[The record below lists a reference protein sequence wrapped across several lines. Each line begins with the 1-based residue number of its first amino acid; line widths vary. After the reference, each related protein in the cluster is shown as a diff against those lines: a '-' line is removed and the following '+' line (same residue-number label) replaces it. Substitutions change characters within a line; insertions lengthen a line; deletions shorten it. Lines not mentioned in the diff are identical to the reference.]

1 VELWEGFNLQSQ
13 SRIFSELSVGE
24 IHELVNLHFGISEN
38 VEISL
43 LNSGLFN
50 TTYKLD
56 LHSLERE
63 LILRVGPVNREYLLN
78 YEQNL
83 MEAECYVYDLLSKNQ
98 IPCPVVL
105 ATDFS
110 KRSIPRDYMITQYID
125 STPLSDESLPNE
137 AKCHIYEQAGK
148 WTSEIHKISGP
159 KFGRVSEIL
168 RGEGHDN
175 WGQFLTAH
183 ISEIGEK
190 SLFFKV
196 LDRNIVNR
204 ITHVF
209 ENIRDIFTSVTV
221 PRLIHADL
229 WAGNVLVH
237 SSNNANYE
245 LAAII
250 DADRAIFGDIDLEFA
265 NPWMIND
272 SFLKGYGEYIDEPNR
287 QLKLE
292 AYKLIYSFIDTFVW
306 KVQYQN
312 ENEHENHKLQTIEI
326 LKSLECR
333 AL

>member
-1 VELWEGFNLQSQ
+1 MS
-13 SRIFSELSVGE
+13 
-24 IHELVNLHFGISEN
+24 LHFGNSEHI
-38 VEISL
+38 EISL

-56 LHSLERE
+56 LNSLQRK

-105 ATDFS
+105 AADFS
-110 KRSIPRDYMITQYID
+110 KRFIPRDYMITEYID
-125 STPLSDESLPNE
+125 STPLSDESIPNE
-137 AKCHIYEQAGK
+137 AKCDIYGQAGK
-148 WTSEIHKISGP
+148 WTSEIHKIVGP
-159 KFGRVSEIL
+159 QFGRVSDIL
-168 RGEGHDN
+168 RGKGHDH
-175 WGQFLTAH
+175 WDQFLVSH
-183 ISEIGEK
+183 ITEIGEK
-190 SLFFKV
+190 SLFFGV
-196 LDRNIVNR
+196 LDRDIVNR
-204 ITHVF
+204 ISHVF
-209 ENIRDIFTSVTV
+209 ENIRNIFTSVTT

-237 SSNNANYE
+237 SNNNNSNYE

-250 DADRAIFGDIDLEFA
+250 DADRAIFGDTDFEFA

-272 SFLKGYGEYIDEPNR
+272 SFLKGYGENIDEPNR
-287 QLKLE
+287 QLKLD

-312 ENEHENHKLQTIEI
+312 KNEYENHKLLTSEI
-326 LKSLECR
+326 LKSLEKQI
-333 AL
+333 